1 MDARKRLGVQ
11 KRDVEHSEGGEK
23 GMIMGYILEV
33 EPKECAD
40 GGGWAGREGTRS
52 TVPEYVT

>member
-1 MDARKRLGVQ
+1 M
-11 KRDVEHSEGGEK
+11 EHSEGGEK